1 MQTFSKS
8 KYINIKLNK
17 CKGMFL
23 ILNYNISLLR
33 RNEEIAFHHLC

>member
-17 CKGMFL
+17 CKEMFL

-33 RNEEIAFHHLC
+33 RNEEMAFHHLC